1 MVKLILY
8 QQHHLKLIITNQV
21 KILIMVEY
29 ITFNE
34 EKLPVR
40 VSYYALSE
48 YKNET
53 GEEFSEDGMGSST
66 NLKMF
71 EPIFFYS
78 LVSGHR
84 ATGKEMKVKRDEMF
98 EILEECFMEFAN
110 ILPKFFPSSNEKK
123 KSAPAVGNRL
133 QKRAAEKSKK

>member
-1 MVKLILY
+1 
-8 QQHHLKLIITNQV
+8 
-21 KILIMVEY
+21 MVEF
-29 ITFNE
+29 ITYKK

-53 GEEFSEDGMGSST
+53 GEEFDNSVEGNKH

-78 LVSGHR
+78 LESGHR
-84 ATGKEMKVKRDEMF
+84 AIGREFTINRKTDMF
-98 EILEECFMEFAN
+98 DILEECFMDFAN
-110 ILPKFFPSSNEKK
+110 VLPKFFPKLEKK
-123 KSAPAVGNRL
+123 KSAPAVGNR
-133 QKRAAEKSKK
+133 QQRKAAEKDKK